1 VQLKLGLSFPIPQS
15 QDPSVR
21 RAPPGLAEMRVA
33 IAETNVVLDPAG
45 ILFLPETRTLV
56 VADLHL
62 EKASSLARRGML
74 LPPYDTGA
82 TLAHLAHVVA
92 RRNPR
97 RVVALGDSFHD
108 SDGYGR
114 LADADRLRLAALQG
128 GREWIWIKGNHD
140 TKLPDGIGGD
150 AAAELA
156 TEGLLFR
163 HAPFEG
169 EAPGEVA
176 GHLHPA
182 AKIRGNGR
190 SVRCRA
196 FATDGMRMVLPAF
209 GVLAGGLNVLD
220 RAFQPLFAPGAL
232 KPFLIGDGRLFPVAF
247 EALCPD

>member
-1 VQLKLGLSFPIPQS
+1 M
-15 QDPSVR
+15 
-21 RAPPGLAEMRVA
+21 RAVVAESD
-33 IAETNVVLDPAG
+33 VVLDPAG
-45 ILFLPETRTLV
+45 ALWLPASRTLV

-62 EKASSLARRGML
+62 EKASSFARRGML

-82 TLAHLAHVVA
+82 TLALLAALAA

-97 RVVALGDSFHD
+97 RVIALGDSFHD
-108 SDGYGR
+108 SGGYGR
-114 LADADRLRLAALQG
+114 LADPDRLRLTALQG

-140 TKLPDGIGGD
+140 PEFPDGVGGD
-150 AAAELA
+150 AVAEVA
-156 TEGLLFR
+156 SDGLTFR
-163 HAPFEG
+163 HEPAEG
-169 EAPGEVA
+169 DASGEVA

-196 FATDGMRMVLPAF
+196 FATDGLRMVLPAF

-220 RAFQPLFAPGAL
+220 RAFAPLFAPGAL
-232 KPFLIGDGRLFPVAF
+232 KPFLIGDGRLFPVRF